1 MPGTEA
7 LGIGQAA
14 DTLLSAVQQFGL
26 PVVVGKRQP
35 VFRQRVLEHEL
46 RLSLPLVAVQPVRR
60 RAAGAG
66 SDART
71 HWELLASW

>member
-1 MPGTEA
+1 MPDTEA
-7 LGIGQAA
+7 SGIGLLA
-14 DTLLSAVQQFGL
+14 DTLSAVQQFDL
-26 PVVVGKRQP
+26 PVVVGKRQL
-35 VFRQRVLEHEL
+35 VFRQPVLEHEL
-46 RLSLPLVAVQPVRR
+46 LLSLPLVAVQPVRR